1 MTYLALMGKNG
12 IGKSLLLK
20 IILGREELTAGEI
33 IRATALDIGYFS
45 QKLVNL
51 HDDYTIIEEIQKKNP
66 DKSDEL
72 LRTFLGSMLF
82 KRDDVF
88 KKIKDLSIGERVRV
102 AFTILLLSDAN
113 FLLLDEPLNHLDI
126 VSRERIEVALRE
138 YPGSFLLVTH
148 DRYFAGETANEIW
161 ELSEKGLECF
171 QGNYDDFLKYK
182 KEDYKTGQDI

>member
-1 MTYLALMGKNG
+1 MGKNG